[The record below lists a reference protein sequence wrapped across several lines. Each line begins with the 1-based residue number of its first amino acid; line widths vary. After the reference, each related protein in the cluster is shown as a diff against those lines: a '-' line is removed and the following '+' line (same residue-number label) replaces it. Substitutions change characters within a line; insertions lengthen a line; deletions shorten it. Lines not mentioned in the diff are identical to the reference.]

1 MKKIVILLEI
11 IIILLFSLFLMINL
25 MFLIKFILFVLLK
38 KWKVFYNNGDDLIF
52 YNSMKELFF
61 NINNGNA
68 ILILLIGIK
77 K

>member
-68 ILILLIGIK
+68 KLILLIGIK

>member
-1 MKKIVILLEI
+1 
-11 IIILLFSLFLMINL
+11 

-68 ILILLIGIK
+68 KLILLIGIK